1 MRDRLKNNMLTNTH
15 LNKYADVLIW
25 GLKTARAEMGGKYK
39 KGDIIH
45 VSYDL
50 DALRLA
56 EILHK
61 KLLQKGFNAIMKMNG
76 TPKMDFDFFNVADKN
91 QLKFLFPW
99 SKNLYGRLNG
109 SIALSAPASL
119 THLSSIDP
127 KKLTVP
133 TKARKPLYKIWDK
146 REQSGKF
153 GWTLCLMPTLALAE
167 KAKMPLKKYVEEIAK
182 ACYLDKPNPVKIW
195 KDLSKKSKAIKKRL
209 NNLNIDYLHIE
220 SKNINLKI
228 KLGEKRR
235 WLGVSGHN
243 IPSFEI
249 FTSPNWRD
257 AEGIY
262 YANMSGYWSGNYV
275 KNIRLVFKNGRVAEM
290 SAEKGEK
297 FVEKQLTIDKG
308 AKQIGE
314 LSFTDK
320 RFSPITKF
328 MASGLYDENVGGKY
342 GNCHL
347 ALGSSFA
354 DAFKGNPKKLTKK
367 LKKKLGFNDSA
378 LHWDL
383 INTENKKVTAYL
395 KSGKKIVIYENGMF
409 K

>member
-1 MRDRLKNNMLTNTH
+1 MLTTTE

-25 GLKTARAEMGGKYK
+25 GLETARAGMGGKYK

-45 VSYDL
+45 VSYNL
-50 DALRLA
+50 DALKLA
-56 EILHK
+56 EVLHR
-61 KLLQKGFNAIMKMNG
+61 KLLRKGFNVIMKMND
-76 TPKMDFDFFNVADKN
+76 TPKMDFDFFDIADKN
-91 QLKFLFPW
+91 QLKFLSPW
-99 SKNLYGRLNG
+99 SKSLYNHLNG
-109 SIALSAPASL
+109 LIALSAPASL
-119 THLSSIDP
+119 THLSGVDP
-127 KKLTVP
+127 KKLTIP
-133 TKARKPLYKIWDK
+133 AKARKPLNKIRDK

-153 GWTLCLMPTLALAE
+153 GWTLCLMPTEALA
-167 KAKMPLKKYVEEIAK
+167 KQSKMPLKKYAEEIVK

-195 KDLSKKSKAIKKRL
+195 KDLSKKSKAIKERL
-209 NNLNIDYLHIE
+209 NNLNVDYLHIE

-249 FTSPNWRD
+249 FTSPDWRG
-257 AEGIY
+257 AEGVY
-262 YANMSGYWSGNYV
+262 YANMPGYPSGNYV
-275 KNIRLVFKNGRVAEM
+275 KGVRLVFKNGRVAEI
-290 SAEKGEK
+290 SSEKGEK
-297 FVEKQLTIDKG
+297 FVKKQLAMDKG

-314 LSFTDK
+314 ISFTDK

-367 LKKKLGFNDSA
+367 LGKKLGFNDST

-383 INTENKKVTAYL
+383 INTENKKVTAHL
-395 KSGKKIVIYENGMF
+395 KSGGKIVIYENGMF

>member
-1 MRDRLKNNMLTNTH
+1 MLTTTE

-25 GLKTARAEMGGKYK
+25 GLETARAGMGGKYK

-45 VSYDL
+45 VSYNL
-50 DALRLA
+50 DALKLA
-56 EILHK
+56 EVLYR
-61 KLLQKGFNAIMKMNG
+61 KLLQKGFNVIMRMND
-76 TPKMDFDFFNVADKN
+76 TPKMDFDFFDVADKN
-91 QLKFLFPW
+91 QLKFLSPW
-99 SKNLYGRLNG
+99 SKSLYNHLNG
-109 SIALSAPASL
+109 LIALSAPASL
-119 THLSSIDP
+119 THLSGVDP
-127 KKLTVP
+127 KKLTIP
-133 TKARKPLYKIWDK
+133 SKARKPLNKIRDK

-153 GWTLCLMPTLALAE
+153 GWTLCLMPTEALA
-167 KAKMPLKKYVEEIAK
+167 KQSKMPLKKYAEEIVK

-195 KDLSKKSKAIKKRL
+195 KDLSRKSKAIKERL

-249 FTSPNWRD
+249 FTSPDWRG
-257 AEGIY
+257 AEGVY
-262 YANMSGYWSGNYV
+262 YANMPGYPSGNYV
-275 KNIRLVFKNGRVAEM
+275 KGVRLVFKNGRVAEI

-297 FVEKQLTIDKG
+297 FVKKRLAIDKG

-314 LSFTDK
+314 ISFTDK

-347 ALGSSFA
+347 ALGRSFT
-354 DAFKGNPKKLTKK
+354 DAFRGNPKKLTKK
-367 LKKKLGFNDSA
+367 LEKKLGFNDST

-383 INTENKKVTAYL
+383 INTENKKVTAHL
-395 KSGKKIVIYENGMF
+395 KSGRKIVIYENGMF